1 MSSFTFSAGRILVL
15 AGVLAVALAACG
27 RRGPPE
33 APPDASVPQPRAS
46 QAAGPGPTGAGV
58 DSIDDEEDEVVATP
72 VPTPRPARNAK
83 RGYTIPKD
91 PFVLDPLL

>member
-1 MSSFTFSAGRILVL
+1 MPSLMFSAARVLVI

-33 APPDASVPQPRAS
+33 APPDASVPQQGTA
-46 QAAGPGPTGAGV
+46 QTAAGPASADDT
-58 DSIDDEEDEVVATP
+58 DDEDPVVATP
-72 VPTPRPARNAK
+72 VPAPRPARNAK